1 MTRTRRYAFTASL
14 AAVVLMAIPHVS
26 SAQTAAAQGRAAAG
40 ATAGA
45 PSTAAG
51 YRTSEWST
59 WTRSAGIEYR
69 YRWGWNPRES
79 RYAANVDAIFQ
90 MKNPTG
96 EVWRGAARSVDCAQN
111 VLSRSKDAVLR
122 ARETREV
129 RFLTPNCGTLQ
140 NPWFKPNV
148 VKAGRID

>member
-26 SAQTAAAQGRAAAG
+26 SAQAAAAQGRAPAG
-40 ATAGA
+40 T
-45 PSTAAG
+45 PAG
-51 YRTSEWST
+51 YRTSEWSP

-69 YRWGWNPRES
+69 YRWGWNPQES

-96 EVWRGAARSVDCAQN
+96 QVWRGAARSVDCAQN

-122 ARETREV
+122 AKETREV
-129 RFLTPNCGTLQ
+129 TFLTPNCGTLQ